1 MSHRI
6 SVVILNWNTRNF
18 LEKFLPDV
26 IRYSED
32 LADVIVADNA
42 STDDT
47 VDFLIK
53 NFPSVKIIRNANNDG
68 YAGGYNSALSKVETE
83 YYILLNSDVK
93 VTEHWLEPMLTLMDS
108 DKQSGACQP
117 KILSYHSP
125 EYFEYAGAAGGFIDK
140 YGYPFCRGRIF
151 NTVEKDN
158 HQYDDNC
165 EIFWA
170 TGACMMIRS
179 AVFKSMGGFDA
190 LFFAH
195 MEEIDLCW
203 RIRNT
208 GKKILYCAESKV
220 FHVGGGTL
228 PKSNPHKTYLNFRNN
243 LLMVYKNASESDYQ
257 SILKTRIFLD
267 ILAAFKFLFSGNF
280 KDYKAVLKAWR
291 DFKKLKSSY
300 SRPISKIIEN
310 KNPTSFFIFP
320 KSILRYYY
328 LYGRKKFSSLGWN
341 NNGNR

>member
-42 STDDT
+42 STDDS

-179 AVFKSMGGFDA
+179 AVFKNMGGFDA

-328 LYGRKKFSSLGWN
+328 LYSRKKFSSLGWN